1 MSSDLSLQ
9 TPPKLAQQGGDVSAA
24 SKEKSPDLVILM
36 RQGTLA
42 LLVVFLDFKS
52 ILTLMSVRRLALVD
66 KSLVLMELV
75 RKFSDLIP
83 ELPRNA
89 WSRRV
94 VEVMTSVEFGRGVGM
109 LRDAYNAFVHDR
121 GPGMSSNLIEE
132 SSHFFLCEWMSEANP
147 RALGDLLRSGFF
159 SSRKKR
165 SVLLDVLKGKERK
178 IGRLFIEGLDTQNRY
193 EQSCRRLHRS
203 YVLLMDIAENSFCLD
218 IMTVNGRAWG
228 NTGMASV
235 PKDDRLYVSV
245 SKEDVD
251 KLNAAA
257 ISDHPL
263 FSPFEYDLVSDLIW
277 EDTRVYSHPP
287 RSPPLTVRP
296 WHGPQVPRLP

>member
-9 TPPKLAQQGGDVSAA
+9 TPPKLAQQGADVSAA

-94 VEVMTSVEFGRGVGM
+94 VEVMMSVEFGRGVGM
-109 LRDAYNAFVHDR
+109 LRDAYNAFVHDQ
-121 GPGMSSNLIEE
+121 GPGMSKNLIEE
-132 SSHFFLCEWMSEANP
+132 SSHFFLHEWMEEADP
-147 RALGDLLRSGFF
+147 RTFGDLLRSGFF
-159 SSRKKR
+159 SSKKKR
-165 SVLLDVLKGKERK
+165 SVLLDVLERK
-178 IGRLFIEGLDTQNRY
+178 EIDLIDRFIDLPATQNTL
-193 EQSCRRLHRS
+193 EQYNRRLHQS

-245 SKEDVD
+245 SKEYVD
-251 KLNAAA
+251 NLNATM
-257 ISDHPL
+257 SHVHL
-263 FSPFEYDLVSDLIW
+263 FKPFQYDLVSDRIW
-277 EDTRVYSHPP
+277 EDTKVCSHPP